1 MSQDKEEYY
10 SLADILYFIRLLGR
24 FLTRKWWILLFGAAV
39 GVLLGALYFNYFQKP
54 KYEAVCTFILE
65 EKQTGLA
72 GLNGLASQI
81 GLDMGGTGGAG
92 SLFAGDNILD
102 ILKSKTIIEN
112 VLLTKADSVDGI
124 HQTLADRFL
133 AFSNWKQNWASKEGL
148 KNISFSN
155 YKAKQSL
162 TLTQDSVLNLI
173 YESLLKNSLSTD
185 RLNKKGSIIK
195 VMITAA
201 DPVFAKLMSERI
213 IEESKTFYITI
224 KTNTAQQNVNRLERK
239 SDSLLALLNNKSYEA
254 ANAVVLDANPAFRN
268 LAVPSELKM
277 RDKSILGSLYAEMIK
292 NLELSRVSLSQQTP
306 LIQILDK
313 PTLPLVNQKKS
324 FLVLTL
330 SFALGGLCIAFGFL
344 CLSFLFKS
352 TSKGTINQVGVSFIN
367 QSPTIIK
374 S

>member
-1 MSQDKEEYY
+1 
-10 SLADILYFIRLLGR
+10 
-24 FLTRKWWILLFGAAV
+24 
-39 GVLLGALYFNYFQKP
+39 
-54 KYEAVCTFILE
+54 
-65 EKQTGLA
+65 
-72 GLNGLASQI
+72 
-81 GLDMGGTGGAG
+81 
-92 SLFAGDNILD
+92 
-102 ILKSKTIIEN
+102 
-112 VLLTKADSVDGI
+112 
-124 HQTLADRFL
+124 
-133 AFSNWKQNWASKEGL
+133 
-148 KNISFSN
+148 
-155 YKAKQSL
+155 
-162 TLTQDSVLNLI
+162 
-173 YESLLKNSLSTD
+173 
-185 RLNKKGSIIK
+185 LNKKGSIIK

-352 TSKGTINQVGVSFIN
+352 ASKGTINQVGVSFIN